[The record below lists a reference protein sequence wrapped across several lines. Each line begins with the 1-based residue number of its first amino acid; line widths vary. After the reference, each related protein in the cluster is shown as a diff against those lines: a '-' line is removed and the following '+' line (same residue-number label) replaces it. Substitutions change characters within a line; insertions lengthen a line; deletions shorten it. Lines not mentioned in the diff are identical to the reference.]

1 MKFELPK
8 LPYEIDGLEPFMS
21 KETIEYHYGKHHQ
34 AYTNNLNKLIE
45 GTEFENAPLEE
56 IIKKSEGGIFNNA
69 AQYYNHTFFFEALRR
84 DGQEGPSGELLKLI
98 DKKYGCFE
106 SFKEQFSAKAATLF
120 GSGWTWLIVDADGSL
135 DIMQTSNADTPIRE
149 DLKPLMCIDV
159 WEHAYYIDYRNARP
173 SFISRFW
180 EIVNWE
186 VVESRL

>member
-8 LPYEIDGLEPFMS
+8 LPYEMDGLEPFMS

-45 GTEFENAPLEE
+45 GTEFENSPLEE
-56 IIKKSEGGIFNNA
+56 IIKKADGGIFNNA
-69 AQYYNHTFFFEALRR
+69 AQYFNHTFFFEALKVNGK
-84 DGQEGPSGELLKLI
+84 DAPQGELAKLI

-120 GSGWTWLIVDADGSL
+120 GSGWTWLIVDADGAL

-149 DLKPLMCIDV
+149 ELKPLMCIDV

-173 SFISRFW
+173 SFISKFW
-180 EIVNWE
+180 EIINWE

>member
-45 GTEFENAPLEE
+45 GTEFENSPLEE

-69 AQYYNHTFFFEALRR
+69 AQYYNHTFFFEALKVNGV
-84 DGQEGPSGELLKLI
+84 DAPKGELAKLI
-98 DKKYGCFE
+98 EKKYGCFE

-120 GSGWTWLIVDADGSL
+120 GSGWTWLIVDADGEL
-135 DIMQTSNADTPIRE
+135 DIMQTSNAGTPIRE

-173 SFISRFW
+173 SFISKFW
-180 EIVNWE
+180 EIINWE